1 MILLQSPTITRG
13 MLLQTLIEPHKATEV
28 AINKMKMRVT
38 YSNNLL
44 LRDRITKLARKKK
57 LKKTVNR

>member
-1 MILLQSPTITRG
+1 MILLQSPTTIRG
-13 MLLQTLIEPHKATEV
+13 MLLLTLIEPHKATEV